1 MIPRHPNWYSLKG
14 AVGEYVKSTLTY
26 PIINHSLFS
35 LSLGPERLSESNGKL
50 DSRYWVAFEDD
61 NGIYISGANE
71 GSWSESVFLFEVAL
85 KPSEIQLTFDQLG
98 RPIVLFV
105 IGDDINLYWY
115 DPVSEGP
122 EVKYLCKGSFV
133 QAGFDYFYNTSDPDS
148 DAMCFYVRGNSFY
161 MRLQRERWDIEHEE
175 TIVDE
180 NLLPVNQLELLSNG
194 LRDDNKYQV
203 VYRYI
208 DENYKPPTPQP
219 PTQPVQTGSWSYFL
233 NGYQSVIDFR
243 ADMLQLNTEFSIGIQ
258 LDSVELDKPDIALWS
273 HQQAQVEGY
282 YGGMMAVSFTGQSH
296 NVVRVL
302 YGGRVF
308 ESLAPFQ
315 LQPGHWLSE
324 VTIELTGTY
333 LTVSVKP
340 SGQSGYISHRVKVSP
355 NYESSEYSSLK
366 IGAMSGTRGR
376 MMNCLRGSISAVTV
390 VTPTYASGLKL
401 AMDHNSYPETGLPG
415 ELQPILNTDGSPSGM
430 DNAIIRDYRPQNWAF
445 NPD

>member
-1 MIPRHPNWYSLKG
+1 MIPDW
-14 AVGEYVKSTLTY
+14 LTSRAESFQRDFGGLVIPSY
-26 PIINHSLFS
+26 ENHSVSS
-35 LSLGPERLSESNGKL
+35 LAPGPKVLQYSGGNVISAVWMARVDGTELILCVAEQGEWSQDIHLGILSKKVSNIDLAFDQTGNAVVSLGYDDGEVGIFWYNPETEANEERAICPGSFPVVGMDNLRNTGRQDTEL
-50 DSRYWVAFEDD
+50 ALFYVD
-61 NGIYISGANE
+61 NGTLYRRKQQDR
-71 GSWSESVFLFEVAL
+71 WEVAY
-85 KPSEIQLTFDQLG
+85 PE
-98 RPIVLFV
+98 
-105 IGDDINLYWY
+105 
-115 DPVSEGP
+115 PVTQQG
-122 EVKYLCKGSFV
+122 
-133 QAGFDYFYNTSDPDS
+133 
-148 DAMCFYVRGNSFY
+148 
-161 MRLQRERWDIEHEE
+161 
-175 TIVDE
+175 
-180 NLLPVNQLELLSNG
+180 LELLDAGMVINN
-194 LRDDNKYQV
+194 RYQV
-203 VYRYI
+203 KYRYLLP
-208 DENYKPPTPQP
+208 DYRPPTPQP
-219 PTQPVQTGSWSYFL
+219 PTQPDQPGSWSYFL

-273 HQQAQVEGY
+273 HQIAQVEGY

-324 VTIELTGTY
+324 VTTEPTGTY

-376 MMNCLRGSISAVTV
+376 MINCLRGSISAVTV

>member
-1 MIPRHPNWYSLKG
+1 MIPNRLWIEDKTARNYATFGSIKPAYDSENPFH
-14 AVGEYVKSTLTY
+14 
-26 PIINHSLFS
+26 IH
-35 LSLGPERLSESNGKL
+35 LGPSLLSSGWSKDNSKWWLFEAVDGEVRASIWNL
-50 DSRYWVAFEDD
+50 NEWVFVKVLFNDYVAE
-61 NGIYISGANE
+61 ISG
-71 GSWSESVFLFEVAL
+71 
-85 KPSEIQLTFDQLG
+85 TFDQNG
-98 RPIVLFV
+98 RPQVFFNTGSELC
-105 IGDDINLYWY
+105 LWWY
-115 DPVSEGP
+115 DPVAGANRTTAFGVGSNPFCTFDLKYGVDTEFSDVLLFYLREGAIYYRQQRDRYTIEYP
-122 EVKYLCKGSFV
+122 TPVTENAVFIE
-133 QAGFDYFYNTSDPDS
+133 AADMAIDYRMQVSYR
-148 DAMCFYVRGNSFY
+148 A
-161 MRLQRERWDIEHEE
+161 
-175 TIVDE
+175 
-180 NLLPVNQLELLSNG
+180 LLPG
-194 LRDDNKYQV
+194 
-203 VYRYI
+203 
-208 DENYKPPTPQP
+208 YKPPTPQP
-219 PTQPVQTGSWSYFL
+219 PTQPDHPGSWSYFM

-273 HQQAQVEGY
+273 HQIAQVEGY
-282 YGGMMAVSFTGQSH
+282 SGGMMAVSFTGQSH

-324 VTIELTGTY
+324 VTTEPTGTY

>member
-1 MIPRHPNWYSLKG
+1 MLPNDNWSEDTIQKPYANYGKTKPVLSEKNLFHIHLGPTALSTTWDKDNS
-14 AVGEYVKSTLTY
+14 AWWLFEYTGGV
-26 PIINHSLFS
+26 INASVWNGSEWTPVQTLFS
-35 LSLGPERLSESNGKL
+35 AVKIVE
-50 DSRYWVAFEDD
+50 FT
-61 NGIYISGANE
+61 
-71 GSWSESVFLFEVAL
+71 GS
-85 KPSEIQLTFDQLG
+85 FDQNG
-98 RPIVLFV
+98 RPLVFFYTGEELR
-105 IGDDINLYWY
+105 LWWY
-115 DPVSEGP
+115 DPILE
-122 EVKYLCKGSFV
+122 
-133 QAGFDYFYNTSDPDS
+133 QNTTTVFGVGSDPFCTFDIKYGVDTEYS
-148 DAMCFYVRGNSFY
+148 DVLLFYLREGAIY
-161 MRLQRERWDIEHEE
+161 YRQQRDRYAVEYQTPVTENVVFIEAADMAIDYRMQVSYRE
-175 TIVDE
+175 
-180 NLLPVNQLELLSNG
+180 LLPG
-194 LRDDNKYQV
+194 
-203 VYRYI
+203 
-208 DENYKPPTPQP
+208 YKPPTPQP
-219 PTQPVQTGSWSYFL
+219 PTQPEQPGNWSYFL

-243 ADMLQLNTEFSIGIQ
+243 VDMLQLNTEFSIGIQ
-258 LDSVELDKPDIALWS
+258 LDSVELNKPDIALWS
-273 HQQAQVEGY
+273 HQMAQVEGY
-282 YGGMMAVSFTGQSH
+282 SGGMMAVSFTGQSH

-324 VTIELTGTY
+324 VTIEPTGTY

-430 DNAIIRDYRPQNWAF
+430 DNAIISDYRPQNWAF

>member
-1 MIPRHPNWYSLKG
+1 MIPNNLWINDSTRSAYADRAGKPSYASLNLH
-14 AVGEYVKSTLTY
+14 TLA
-26 PIINHSLFS
+26 
-35 LSLGPERLSESNGKL
+35 LGPYEYENNQSEPFTT
-50 DSRYWVAFEDD
+50 W
-61 NGIYISGANE
+61 
-71 GSWSESVFLFEVAL
+71 WLFELVGTSLNVYKMVNGDPVFEEELAIISSATEL
-85 KPSEIQLTFDQLG
+85 SATFDQNG
-98 RPIVLFV
+98 SPV
-105 IGDDINLYWY
+105 IFNSDGMELELHWY
-115 DPVSEGP
+115 DPVSAGYTSSSLGSGGYP
-122 EVKYLCKGSFV
+122 FATFDMRYAVNSASSDVIIFYLRDGNIYYRQQRDRYDV
-133 QAGFDYFYNTSDPDS
+133 EYQAPNTPYVDQVIEADMTVDY
-148 DAMCFYVRGNSFY
+148 
-161 MRLQRERWDIEHEE
+161 RLQ
-175 TIVDE
+175 
-180 NLLPVNQLELLSNG
+180 LL
-194 LRDDNKYQV
+194 
-203 VYRYI
+203 YRYI

-219 PTQPVQTGSWSYFL
+219 PTQPDQPGSWSYFL

-273 HQQAQVEGY
+273 HQMAQVEGY
-282 YGGMMAVSFTGQSH
+282 SGGMMAVSFTGQSH

-324 VTIELTGTY
+324 VTTEPTGTY

-340 SGQSGYISHRVKVSP
+340 SGQGGYISHRVKVSP

-430 DNAIIRDYRPQNWAF
+430 DNAIIRDYRQQNWAF

>member
-1 MIPRHPNWYSLKG
+1 MIQNNTWSDDKNIAAYAEYGKPKPQHSSNNPHHIHLGPKILSTSWSNYSSEWWLF
-14 AVGEYVKSTLTY
+14 EYVGTSVKAYEWNGSGWDFVQD
-26 PIINHSLFS
+26 LFAE
-35 LSLGPERLSESNGKL
+35 P
-50 DSRYWVAFEDD
+50 
-61 NGIYISGANE
+61 GITE
-71 GSWSESVFLFEVAL
+71 FTGS
-85 KPSEIQLTFDQLG
+85 FDQNG
-98 RPIVLFV
+98 RPLVFFNTGSELR
-105 IGDDINLYWY
+105 LWWY
-115 DPVSEGP
+115 DPIAEQNTTTVFGIGTNP
-122 EVKYLCKGSFV
+122 FCTLDLKYGV
-133 QAGFDYFYNTSDPDS
+133 DTEYSDVLL
-148 DAMCFYVRGNSFY
+148 FYVRDNAIY
-161 MRLQRERWDIEHEE
+161 YRVQRDRYAVEYPTPVTDNALLIKNADMAIDYRMQ
-175 TIVDE
+175 VSYRA
-180 NLLPVNQLELLSNG
+180 LLP
-194 LRDDNKYQV
+194 D
-203 VYRYI
+203 YI
-208 DENYKPPTPQP
+208 PPTPQP

-273 HQQAQVEGY
+273 HQIAQVEGY

-324 VTIELTGTY
+324 VTTEPTGTY

-376 MMNCLRGSISAVTV
+376 MINCLRGSISAVTV

>member
-1 MIPRHPNWYSLKG
+1 MIPETGWLNIGDSPALAPYATYGVSKPSVSL
-14 AVGEYVKSTLTY
+14 VEPHELE
-26 PIINHSLFS
+26 I
-35 LSLGPERLSESNGKL
+35 GPTALNTS
-50 DSRYWVAFEDD
+50 
-61 NGIYISGANE
+61 E
-71 GSWSESVFLFEVAL
+71 GSIKENWWLFRYTGVSVVASRFDNITEEFGEESVIFSAPDIKLLSA
-85 KPSEIQLTFDQLG
+85 TFDQLG
-98 RPIVLFV
+98 RAIVFYETIHNKLY
-105 IGDDINLYWY
+105 LYWF
-115 DPVSEGP
+115 DPTLEQNTITEFGDGSYPFSTFDIRWDTSNARSDNMLFYIREG
-122 EVKYLCKGSFV
+122 GI
-133 QAGFDYFYNTSDPDS
+133 FY
-148 DAMCFYVRGNSFY
+148 
-161 MRLQRERWDIEHEE
+161 RLQRDRYNIEYA
-175 TIVDE
+175 TPVTE
-180 NLLPVNQLELLSNG
+180 NAVFIKEADMSIYYRMQVSYRELLPG
-194 LRDDNKYQV
+194 
-203 VYRYI
+203 
-208 DENYKPPTPQP
+208 YKPPTPQP
-219 PTQPVQTGSWSYFL
+219 PTQPDQPGSWSYFM

-273 HQQAQVEGY
+273 HQIAQVEGY
-282 YGGMMAVSFTGQSH
+282 SGGMMAVSFTGQSH

-324 VTIELTGTY
+324 VTIEPTGTY

>member
-1 MIPRHPNWYSLKG
+1 MIPNNTWVTDVSIAKYETYGLDIPKFVSDKPHELEIGPNNLNNSDGGLK
-14 AVGEYVKSTLTY
+14 
-26 PIINHSLFS
+26 
-35 LSLGPERLSESNGKL
+35 ESI
-50 DSRYWVAFEDD
+50 W
-61 NGIYISGANE
+61 
-71 GSWSESVFLFEVAL
+71 LFEFDGSAVTAAKYNSDIGEFEQGHVL
-85 KPSEIQLTFDQLG
+85 FESSNIVNLSATFDQLG
-98 RPIVLFV
+98 RPLVFYDTGSELF
-105 IGDDINLYWY
+105 LYWY
-115 DPVSEGP
+115 DPVLGDNTTTILGVGAYP
-122 EVKYLCKGSFV
+122 F
-133 QAGFDYFYNTSDPDS
+133 ATFDMRWDTSNGTSD
-148 DAMCFYVRGNSFY
+148 AILFYIRNGVIYYRYQRDRYSIEY
-161 MRLQRERWDIEHEE
+161 QSPVTPYVDHILEADITVDYRLQ
-175 TIVDE
+175 V
-180 NLLPVNQLELLSNG
+180 L
-194 LRDDNKYQV
+194 
-203 VYRYI
+203 YRYI

-219 PTQPVQTGSWSYFL
+219 PTQPDQPGSWSYFL

-273 HQQAQVEGY
+273 HQIAQVEGY
-282 YGGMMAVSFTGQSH
+282 SGGMMAVSFTGQSH

-324 VTIELTGTY
+324 VTTEPTGTY

-340 SGQSGYISHRVKVSP
+340 SGQSGYIPHRVKVSP